1 MSGNRLRSARLAAL
15 VVAST
20 LVATGGFASAASADV
35 GPLDHCTSVD
45 GGELV
50 YDDFTKYN
58 NSLSHAVNQWNSLNP
73 INVKADTATTYADVD
88 VSDYTSSSD
97 SRAGWFDCSA
107 GADDIKLNTHWMD
120 GYNESQKHAVVTH
133 EFGHSLKLGHGPE
146 IAVMDPCPACYNPNM
161 NNNLQSWD
169 INSYHN
175 VWGY

>member
-1 MSGNRLRSARLAAL
+1 M
-15 VVAST
+15 
-20 LVATGGFASAASADV
+20 
-35 GPLDHCTSVD
+35 
-45 GGELV
+45 V

-73 INVKADTATTYADVD
+73 INVKADTASTYADVD

-146 IAVMDPCPACYNPNM
+146 IAVMDSCAACYNPNM

-169 INSYHN
+169 INSYHS

>member
-1 MSGNRLRSARLAAL
+1 MATL

-35 GPLDHCTSVD
+35 GLLDHCTSVD

-58 NSLSHAVNQWNSLNP
+58 NSLSHAVNQWNSLNA
-73 INVKADTATTYADVD
+73 INVKADTASTYADVD

-107 GADDIKLNTHWMD
+107 GADDMD
-120 GYNESQKHAVVTH
+120 GYNESQKHVVMTH

-161 NNNLQSWD
+161 SNNLQSWD
-169 INSYHN
+169 INS
-175 VWGY
+175 